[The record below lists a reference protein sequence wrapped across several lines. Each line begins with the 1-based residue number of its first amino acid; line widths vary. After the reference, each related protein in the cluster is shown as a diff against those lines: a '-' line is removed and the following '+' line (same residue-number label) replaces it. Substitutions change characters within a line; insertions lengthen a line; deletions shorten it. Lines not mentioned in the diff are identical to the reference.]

1 MAQNIIIGGELEP
14 RGASGIALDAQ
25 YVIDRTN
32 GNVKQNAINTAVS
45 TLSGGTNYVTIP
57 ATSSDTSIGDV
68 FTRTSTTPSTD
79 TLYRIGN
86 WNYNLSPCYNINY
99 YSVYGAQE
107 AASIGSLVPVA
118 LSDLGIDDEPTAG
131 SDNLVK
137 SGGVIS
143 HYNFIKNEE
152 SKIITCTAG
161 ESLGRENTVIP
172 ISIKAGN
179 QYSIYIESESI
190 LSSNP
195 QYYCEFDDGTKLD
208 FQVAPNVIA
217 LRTEQ
222 KNIKN
227 VFLWIS
233 GSIISNSGNITFS
246 IKQTGTINERIN
258 IIDSELTN
266 INSSILD
273 SHHDIIYTDFK
284 ISGITKTS
292 TLTIVPNISND
303 FHIDINIPANSE
315 FFVNF
320 KSENLLSANPQ
331 LFVRFIDGSLAS
343 MAINKNQ
350 DWYKITISS
359 PLLIKDVERVGIHID
374 GSAVQSSGIVT
385 LSVKKEG
392 FISNSK
398 ISDNFNLNNYIKELY
413 IDGKKS
419 SDIKSIRIIKAQPT
433 GSYYYNAVFIFF
445 NDDTNRAIYTD
456 TYYTSIEEAA
466 ADVIGVYGNKDF
478 GCYANIDFSSISNG
492 SSLEFYNISIIQDIN
507 NISQFNSINKVL
519 NDNSDWKNNE
529 YTLNLI
535 DDVICIGDS
544 ITEGNIYDDPYHIG
558 VVSRLSYPTQLSKM
572 TGWTI
577 ENAGFSGFSAIDW
590 WQQKFGNYNYSNYR
604 LAIIYLGTNGGL
616 TETVYADAPS
626 GTDYHNYANTNT
638 GRLCSIIEGIK
649 SQNSDIIIAIIIGSN
664 MSSGADVPT
673 VKTIKEIAERYSLI
687 LINLRDSKHL
697 NLLNNDYHGNYQ
709 GNINYIHYNAAGYL
723 AMAKC
728 IKCYLEDWFINNIKL
743 VSNISY

>member
-107 AASIGSLVPVA
+107 DASIGSLVPVA

-392 FISNSK
+392 FISAVMNDALFIVQSVTNK
-398 ISDNFNLNNYIKELY
+398 GGYNIAEVFGNNYVILLRR
-413 IDGKKS
+413 IRDKKIIS
-419 SDIKSIRIIKAQPT
+419 PRVFKHEMKKMLKHINHFYFDIKHQFAFTRGDYWHHMHDWHFKPYFYVYLIKT
-433 GSYYYNAVFIFF
+433 YFKYIKYKVF
-445 NDDTNRAIYTD
+445 
-456 TYYTSIEEAA
+456 
-466 ADVIGVYGNKDF
+466 K
-478 GCYANIDFSSISNG
+478 
-492 SSLEFYNISIIQDIN
+492 
-507 NISQFNSINKVL
+507 
-519 NDNSDWKNNE
+519 
-529 YTLNLI
+529 
-535 DDVICIGDS
+535 
-544 ITEGNIYDDPYHIG
+544 
-558 VVSRLSYPTQLSKM
+558 
-572 TGWTI
+572 
-577 ENAGFSGFSAIDW
+577 
-590 WQQKFGNYNYSNYR
+590 
-604 LAIIYLGTNGGL
+604 
-616 TETVYADAPS
+616 
-626 GTDYHNYANTNT
+626 
-638 GRLCSIIEGIK
+638 
-649 SQNSDIIIAIIIGSN
+649 
-664 MSSGADVPT
+664 
-673 VKTIKEIAERYSLI
+673 
-687 LINLRDSKHL
+687 
-697 NLLNNDYHGNYQ
+697 
-709 GNINYIHYNAAGYL
+709 
-723 AMAKC
+723 
-728 IKCYLEDWFINNIKL
+728 
-743 VSNISY
+743 